1 MAKDFCLMPDAISDF
16 NKALKDKTLD
26 LATLLD
32 PKMTS
37 EARTELFRPYAGDAA
52 GEVNKLFESKLVL
65 KNRLQGIKNFVSK
78 LGESGRYSPEGKAA
92 LAKAAEEY
100 RAAQTERIFS
110 PKEHEAFLNDLADK
124 AVGTHISKDV
134 ANKVFELS
142 AKADELKNVNPKMSG
157 VSDEYLQA
165 RNQLNAYV
173 AIQKNKSVVGDIAQN
188 LATIGRNNLLANP
201 ATPLKTLE
209 GQAVNGAMEALGRRI
224 ATRSLGGAAG
234 DVARQANVEAWQ
246 TYMRTGV
253 NTASAE
259 SLADIGLNKL
269 GERLNFNGVS
279 GGDFSGLSG
288 KTAAAVRAYA
298 RLSNKIV
305 IDWGHNLSFT
315 KFYQKTFFDSA
326 NIFATKVAKWE
337 GGDAQA
343 IMADAV
349 RIEPET
355 PAGIAV
361 RKMSQMQAARV
372 TSTNPTWLSNL
383 SMAVRKAINK
393 ATPGWRVGLGD
404 LIIPIAKIPA
414 TIVANSIENA
424 GPGLIL
430 GTRDIYLGKQAMQST
445 DTATRLQ
452 GLNQMM
458 GGYQKL
464 TRTAGVIGAAAY
476 FTSQMTPKDFRTNK
490 WGEHQVHI
498 AGLWVNT
505 EYIAMFSA
513 ALAGMMEVKS
523 KGKSSDTLAD
533 TASQYVAGGLQEL
546 HRVPGA
552 DELSSLVDAVT
563 NSDLEKGM
571 LKYAK
576 GFFGPRIAP
585 RFVGA
590 LESDR
595 PLNELAFGSHG
606 VETDQQ
612 MRKDELDAARKR
624 TLSRQGKSQ

>member
-1 MAKDFCLMPDAISDF
+1 MAEFCLLPEKVEDF
-16 NKALKDKTLD
+16 KKALKDKTLD
-26 LATLLD
+26 LAALLD

-100 RAAQTERIFS
+100 RAAQAERIFS

-173 AIQKNKSVVGDIAQN
+173 ATQKNTSVAGDIAQN
-188 LATIGRNNLLANP
+188 VATLARNNLLFNP

-209 GQAVNGAMEALGRRI
+209 GQAVNGTMEAIGRRI
-224 ATRSLGGAAG
+224 ANRSLGGESS
-234 DVARQANVEAWQ
+234 DLARQANAEAWQ
-246 TYMRTGV
+246 TFRKTGV

-259 SLADIGLNKL
+259 SISDIGLNKL
-269 GERLNFNGVS
+269 GERLNMNGPSS
-279 GGDFSGLSG
+279 GNFTGISG
-288 KTAAAVRAYA
+288 KTAAAVRGLT

-326 NIFATKVAKWE
+326 NIFASKVAKWE
-337 GGDAQA
+337 GMNAQA
-343 IMADAV
+343 IFKDAV

-355 PAGIAV
+355 PQGIAV
-361 RKMSQMQAARV
+361 RKMAQMQAMRV

-383 SMAVRKAINK
+383 AMAIRKGINK

-414 TIVANSIENA
+414 TIVANSIETA
-424 GPGLIL
+424 GPGLIF
-430 GTRDIYLGKQAMQST
+430 GARDIYLGKQAMAST
-445 DTATRLQ
+445 DVATRLA

-458 GGYQKL
+458 SGYQKL
-464 TRTAGVIGAAAY
+464 TRTVGVIGAAAW
-476 FTSQMTPKDFRTNK
+476 FTSGLKPKDFQTDK
-490 WGEHQVHI
+490 WGNHQVHI
-498 AGLWVNT
+498 SGHWVNT

-513 ALAGMMEVKS
+513 ALAGMMEAKS
-523 KGKSSDTLAD
+523 RGTSHDDIIATG
-533 TASQYVAGGLQEL
+533 SQYVAGALGSL
-546 HRVPGA
+546 RRAPGV
-552 DELSSLVDAVT
+552 DELANLRDAVT
-563 NSDLEKGM
+563 NPDMEKG
-571 LKYAK
+571 LLRYAK
-576 GFFGPRIAP
+576 SFFGSRIQP

-595 PLNELAFGSHG
+595 PMNELAFGSHG
-606 VETDQQ
+606 VESDAQV
-612 MRKDELDAARKR
+612 RKDEQDTARKR
-624 TLSRQGKSQ
+624 ALTRAGG